1 MLWLILAIGIHHKP
15 FASQSETKKRC
26 SKRGFFQRLS
36 TSNRFYGLIRWSFFF
51 SKLYRFYRS
60 KTPFYDPR
68 MCGKLFSL
76 HTKPWSLRVIAPES
90 LPFHPT
96 GKVVVF
102 HSHHFFWGKLAV
114 KLPGGGTGVGL
125 QQACVVPLS
134 IAWSMNFARLQWSRS
149 SSRGWSS
156 QNPGYLPSYKGIM
169 A

>member
-1 MLWLILAIGIHHKP
+1 MQLASTINRSHLNPK
-15 FASQSETKKRC
+15 QKKRC
-26 SKRGFFQRLS
+26 PKRGFFSAYQRPTGS
-36 TSNRFYGLIRWSFFF
+36 TVWSVDRFF

-102 HSHHFFWGKLAV
+102 HSHHFFRGKLAV

-156 QNPGYLPSYKGIM
+156 QNCQVIKGLWHKPM
-169 A
+169 K